1 MSIEVVET
9 IRYYPISIELG
20 ENVVDYGANVGRFSS
35 EIIRRFDCLC
45 YAVEPAPD
53 TFSKIPIT
61 ANLHRYNFALC
72 TTNKLVTMSID
83 DDITRSATALGGLL
97 AYKVAGRTVD
107 LLKMD

>member
-1 MSIEVVET
+1 M
-9 IRYYPISIELG
+9 
-20 ENVVDYGANVGRFSS
+20 
-35 EIIRRFDCLC
+35 IRRFGYLC

-53 TFSKIPIT
+53 TFSKILIT

-72 TTNKLVTMSID
+72 ATNKLVTMSID

-97 AYKVAGRTVD
+97 AYKVAGRIVD